1 MTRSSSLTDLEY
13 RLFKLF
19 ADNDGDD
26 QDAAVEVNS
35 FRGIDFDKWLEI
47 ILKVRAMSESLV
59 PRPLLHRSC

>member
-35 FRGIDFDKWLEI
+35 FRGIDFDKWL
-47 ILKVRAMSESLV
+47 
-59 PRPLLHRSC
+59 